1 MYIVY
6 NLQPHLQASEEFK
19 ESYVQVMNVKHKCY
33 LKKIFKKIFEE
44 KLALCMQEFILPL
57 PETGQML
64 LLEVFFF

>member
-33 LKKIFKKIFEE
+33 FKKSIKQIFEE
-44 KLALCMQEFILPL
+44 N
-57 PETGQML
+57 
-64 LLEVFFF
+64 